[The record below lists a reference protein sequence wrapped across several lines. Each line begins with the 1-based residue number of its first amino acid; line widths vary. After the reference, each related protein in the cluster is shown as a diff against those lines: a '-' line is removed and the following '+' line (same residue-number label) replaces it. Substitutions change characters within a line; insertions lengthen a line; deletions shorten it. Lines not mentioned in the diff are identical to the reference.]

1 MRIYLCIL
9 CTLLALG
16 SAQAAEKLEELPGYV
31 DLSGIA
37 IPEDAE
43 TSIEVYLKKPLL
55 RLVAEA
61 SRSQEP
67 EFAEMIDQIELISVG
82 GFSVDDEELSRIR
95 AQIAET
101 VEKLENT
108 GWEKVA
114 RVRERGEHLHVY
126 LRVDGDEIVGLLVMG
141 FEKEREAIFVNIVG
155 HIDPAEIGRIG
166 SRFNI
171 APLDSL
177 RLGQA
182 EPSTSS
188 R

>member
-1 MRIYLCIL
+1 MRIYLCALSALLIL
-9 CTLLALG
+9 DGVA
-16 SAQAAEKLEELPGYV
+16 AAEKLEELPGYV
-31 DLSGIA
+31 DLSHIA
-37 IPEDAE
+37 IPEGAE
-43 TSIEVYLKKPLL
+43 TSMEVYLKKPLL

-61 SRSQEP
+61 SRSKEP
-67 EFAEMIDQIELISVG
+67 EFAELVDGIELISVS
-82 GFSVDDEELSRIR
+82 GFSVEDEDLLRIQG
-95 AQIAET
+95 QIAET
-101 VEKLENT
+101 TKRLEAA

-114 RVRERGEHLHVY
+114 RVREKGETLHVY

-177 RLGQA
+177 RLERTESSA
-182 EPSTSS
+182 SS